1 MNVQRE
7 AKRLW
12 ASLIPLVAAFALAP
26 AALSA
31 QEVGTIAGTVVDA
44 TSQEPL
50 AGAQVFIPAPEQG
63 AVAGSSFGTI
73 TDARG
78 RFIIRNVPAG
88 QHTVRVD
95 LIGYSAA
102 SRTVT
107 VESGEV
113 STVNFR
119 IDQTALELDEIVVTG
134 VAGATPK
141 AKVPFE
147 VAKIQVEDMPVP
159 RVNAA
164 SALQS
169 QVAGARVI
177 SATGQ
182 PGQTQSITLRGATSI
197 NAGGRSQG
205 PLLIVDGVILGS
217 SNLAEIAAL
226 DIESIEVVKGA
237 AAASL
242 YGSRAAN
249 GVIQIQ
255 TKRGTDFSDNVTRY
269 TVRQEFGASSL
280 GNKIELAKSHRL
292 RMNADGTSFLDA
304 AGNEVGYGQAA
315 LIQDN
320 TSLAF
325 LDEPFPGQTFDQIDR
340 FFDPGDFAQTYVSME
355 GRTGNTNYYGS
366 FSNFSESGIV
376 RYNQGYNRQ
385 NFRLNLDHGLRED
398 LQLSVSSFYSTS
410 WQDLLDTG
418 GGATPFF
425 NLTFV
430 PPNIDLLQIDSTT
443 GELEVNPNPR
453 SLEDNPLYAIRYREL
468 ERERQRFMSS
478 GLIRYAP
485 VTWFDL
491 EANVSYDRYNLE
503 TNIVYPKGYAR
514 GSVDP
519 SSLTPGQITEDLDIN
534 EALNAS
540 ATASLYYTIGDLT
553 TRTRARY
560 LYESQHRAG
569 FTSQGSDLVVAGVP
583 SLDVAVGDKQV
594 GSYVQDIR
602 SEGYFLITALDYADK
617 YILDALIRR
626 DGSSLFGSEE
636 RWQTYGRVSG
646 AWRMGM
652 EPWFQIPGLNELK
665 LRGSYGTAGG
675 RPNFSA
681 QYETYGVSQGNL
693 VPSTLGNANLRPEF
707 SREIEVG
714 LDAELFDRVSIGLT
728 YADTRTE
735 DQILPVPL
743 PGFAGFSSQWRNAG
757 TLESTTWEATLE
769 ASLIQSGDF
778 SWFSRL
784 LLDQTN
790 TEITHLNVPPFQ
802 AGSSSAYFIR
812 EGEKLGTIY
821 GDQWATSCGDLP
833 EAAQAFC
840 DEFRVNSDGYFVW
853 TGGEATTAGPGPDGT
868 VGTSDDLWGTP
879 CPAAIDDAVS
889 NSVGCEYGM
898 PVLAMC
904 EDDAGE
910 PTDFCPIGNTLP
922 DLNFS
927 FSNNISW
934 KGLSLYALFDAS
946 MGFDIYNQ
954 TIQWAYREE
963 SAGPVDVRGLPESEK
978 KPVGYYLN
986 QYDVNAINSHF
997 VEDGS
1002 FVKLRELA
1010 LRYTLSDNILS
1021 SLPGLRDMESV
1032 TLSLIGRNLYTFTDY
1047 TGYDPEVG
1055 NPNSIFQSA
1064 AIDRFDGYQYPNFR
1078 TITGSVEITF

>member
-1 MNVQRE
+1 MNVRRQVHWLR
-7 AKRLW
+7 AVLT
-12 ASLIPLVAAFALAP
+12 PLVAAFALGP
-26 AALSA
+26 VALVA
-31 QEVGTIAGTVVDA
+31 QETGTVAGTVVDA

-50 AGAQVFIPAPEQG
+50 SGAQVFIATQAG
-63 AVAGSSFGTI
+63 AEGAYGTI
-73 TDARG
+73 TDQRG
-78 RFIIRNVPAG
+78 RYLIRDVPAG
-88 QHTVRVD
+88 EHTVQVD
-95 LIGYSAA
+95 LLGYSTD
-102 SRTVT
+102 SRAIEVDAGAVT
-107 VESGEV
+107 
-113 STVNFR
+113 TVNFR
-119 IDQTALELDEIVVTG
+119 INQTALELDEIVVTG
-134 VAGATPK
+134 VAGATPR

-147 VAKIQVEDMPVP
+147 VAKVNVDDLPVP

-169 QVAGARVI
+169 QVAGARVV
-177 SATGQ
+177 SGTGQ

-217 SNLAEIAAL
+217 GNLAQIDAL

-249 GVIQIQ
+249 GVVQIQ
-255 TKRGTDFSDNVTRY
+255 TKRGTSLNANVTRY
-269 TVRQEFGASSL
+269 TLRQEFGASNL
-280 GNKIELAKSHRL
+280 GNKIDLAKSHRFL
-292 RMNADGTSFLDA
+292 MNDAGTAFVDETGA
-304 AGNEVGYGQAA
+304 EVGYGDAV
-315 LIQDN
+315 LIEGN

-325 LDEPFPGQTFDQIDR
+325 LDEPFPGQTYDQIDR
-340 FFDPGDFAQTYVSME
+340 FFDPGEFSQTYFSME

-366 FSNFSESGIV
+366 FSNFNETGIV
-376 RYNQGYNRQ
+376 RYNKGFNRQ

-398 LQLSVSSFYSTS
+398 LQLSLSSFYSTS

-418 GGATPFF
+418 GGSNAFF

-443 GELEVNPNPR
+443 GELKVNPNPR
-453 SLEDNPLYAIRYREL
+453 SLEDNPLYAVRYRDI

-478 GLIRYAP
+478 ALVRYAP

-503 TNIVYPKGYAR
+503 TNVVYPKGYAR
-514 GSVDP
+514 GAVDP
-519 SSLTPGQITEDLDIN
+519 TSLTAGLISEDLDIN
-534 EALNAS
+534 EAFNAS
-540 ATASLYYTIGDLT
+540 TTASFYYTIGDLT
-553 TRTRARY
+553 TKTRARY
-560 LYESQHRAG
+560 LFESQHREG
-569 FTSQGSDLVVAGVP
+569 FYSEGSDLVVAGVP
-583 SLDVAVGDKQV
+583 SLDVATDGFQV

-626 DGSSLFGSEE
+626 DGSSLFGSEQ

-646 AWRMGM
+646 AWRLGM
-652 EPWFQIPGLNELK
+652 EPWLQMPGLNELK
-665 LRGSYGTAGG
+665 LRASYGTAGG

-681 QYETYGVSQGNL
+681 QYETYNVVQGNL
-693 VPSTLGNANLRPEF
+693 LPATLGNKELRPEF

-714 LDAELFDRVSIGLT
+714 VDAELFDRVGIGLT

-743 PGFAGFSSQWRNAG
+743 PGYAGFNNQWRNAG
-757 TLESTTWEATLE
+757 TLESKTWEATLE
-769 ASLIQSGDF
+769 ATLVQSDDF
-778 SWFSRL
+778 SWLSRL
-784 LLDQTN
+784 LLDRTV
-790 TEITHLNVPPFQ
+790 TEITELNVPAFQ
-802 AGSSSAYFIR
+802 GGSSSAYFIR
-812 EGEKLGTIY
+812 EGETLGTIY
-821 GDQWATSCGDLP
+821 GDKWATSCSDLP
-833 EAAQAFC
+833 ADAQAYC
-840 DEFRVNSDGYFVW
+840 DQFRVNSDGYFVW
-853 TGGEATTAGPGPDGT
+853 TGGEATTAGPGADGT
-868 VGTSDDLWGTP
+868 VGTADDLWGTACSP
-879 CPAAIDDAVS
+879 EVADVVD
-889 NSVGCEYGM
+889 NSVGCEFGL

-904 EDDAGE
+904 EDETGE

-927 FSNNISW
+927 FSNNITW
-934 KGLSLYALFDAS
+934 KGLSLYALLDAS
-946 MGFDIYNQ
+946 LGFDIYNQ

-963 SAGPVDVRGLPESEK
+963 AAGPVDVRGLPEGEK

-997 VEDGS
+997 IEDGS
-1002 FVKLRELA
+1002 FLKLRELA
-1010 LRYTLSDNILS
+1010 LRYTLGDNILS
-1021 SLPGLRDMESV
+1021 ALPGLRNTEGV
-1032 TLSLIGRNLYTFTDY
+1032 TLSLIGRNLYTWTGY

-1078 TITGSVEITF
+1078 TITGSIEITF